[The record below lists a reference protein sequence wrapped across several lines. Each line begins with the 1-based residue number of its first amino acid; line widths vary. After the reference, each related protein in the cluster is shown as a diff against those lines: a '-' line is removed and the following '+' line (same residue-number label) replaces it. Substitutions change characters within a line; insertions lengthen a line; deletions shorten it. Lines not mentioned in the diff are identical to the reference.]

1 MSDIIKT
8 YDTLVNHLLSLSI
21 TDITV
26 DDIAW
31 DNSDFNPS
39 AKDAWLDTFYIPADI
54 DITSKDIAGAQ
65 ESGLFQ
71 VSVYVPANDSTGGAK
86 QYARRQM
93 KIMSEVLS
101 GFATNTQT
109 SYNGTTVSI
118 LDSAVQPARK
128 SGGWYVRDITIN
140 YIKLGE

>member
-1 MSDIIKT
+1 MSDIIQT
-8 YDTLVNHLLSLSI
+8 YDTLVNHLLSLTL
-21 TDITV
+21 TDITSA
-26 DDIAW
+26 DIAW
-31 DNSDFNPS
+31 DNSDFDPS
-39 AKDAWLDTFYIPADI
+39 GKTAWLDTFYIPADI
-54 DITSKDIAGAQ
+54 GIASKDTVGAE

-71 VSVYVPANDSTGGAK
+71 VSVYVPANDSTGGAR

-101 GFATNTQT
+101 GFATNTQA

-118 LDSAVQPARK
+118 LGSTVQPARK

-140 YIKLGE
+140 YYKLGE